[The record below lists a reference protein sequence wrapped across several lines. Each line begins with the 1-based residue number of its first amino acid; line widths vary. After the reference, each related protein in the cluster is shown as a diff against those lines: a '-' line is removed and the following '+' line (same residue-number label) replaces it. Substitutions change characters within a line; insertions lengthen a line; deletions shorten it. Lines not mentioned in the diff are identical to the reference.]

1 MNERFEEL
9 KIRAVREDDTS
20 HIDFD
25 NLSHTDIQILGDIAV
40 ERKFS
45 ELIVRECAELLIENG
60 DKQFNIRTVEP
71 ESHNKTTDWM
81 EGYEEAVKHY
91 GSFLL
96 KKNAKLIKKHF
107 GVEE

>member
-1 MNERFEEL
+1 MTNRVDELWGDALDQTVPETWTTLNPAQLAKLKQRF
-9 KIRAVREDDTS
+9 A
-20 HIDFD
+20 
-25 NLSHTDIQILGDIAV
+25 
-40 ERKFS
+40 
-45 ELIVRECAELLIENG
+45 ELIVRECADVLVENG

-71 ESHNKTTDWM
+71 ESHTKTTDWL

>member
-1 MNERFEEL
+1 MNERIQEL
-9 KIRAVREDDTS
+9 AEQAGYTPLPGF
-20 HIDFD
+20 DFA
-25 NLSHTDIQILGDIAV
+25 NELQEVFLN
-40 ERKFS
+40 KFA
-45 ELIVRECAELLIENG
+45 ELIVQECADVLIENG

-71 ESHNKTTDWM
+71 ESHTKTTDWM

-107 GVEE
+107 GVEP

>member
-1 MNERFEEL
+1 MNKRIREL
-9 KIRAVREDDTS
+9 WDKAAESTAAYPSGQNNSWETQVNFMD
-20 HIDFD
+20 
-25 NLSHTDIQILGDIAV
+25 
-40 ERKFS
+40 KFA
-45 ELIVRECAELLIENG
+45 ELIVLECVDLLETNG
-60 DKQFNIRTVEP
+60 NKQFTIRTIEP
-71 ESHNKTTDWM
+71 ESHTKTTDWM

>member
-1 MNERFEEL
+1 MNRRLKEL
-9 KIRAVREDDTS
+9 AEQAGYPDSLTYGQEKIMEMFA
-20 HIDFD
+20 
-25 NLSHTDIQILGDIAV
+25 
-40 ERKFS
+40 
-45 ELIVRECAELLIENG
+45 ELIVRECADVLIENG

-71 ESHNKTTDWM
+71 ESHNKPTEWM

-107 GVEE
+107 GVEL

>member
-1 MNERFEEL
+1 MNERIKEL
-9 KIRAVREDDTS
+9 AEQSGLLPKEIGPV
-20 HIDFD
+20 
-25 NLSHTDIQILGDIAV
+25 V
-40 ERKFS
+40 ETRHMNKKQQDLEKFA
-45 ELIVRECAELLIENG
+45 ELIVKECANVLIENG
-60 DKQFNIRTVEP
+60 DKQFDIRTVEP
-71 ESHNKTTDWM
+71 ESHTKTTDWM

>member
-1 MNERFEEL
+1 MNENLKELVTKLYSMDEFEYAEEFL
-9 KIRAVREDDTS
+9 NDE
-20 HIDFD
+20 FM
-25 NLSHTDIQILGDIAV
+25 N
-40 ERKFS
+40 KFA
-45 ELIVRECAELLIENG
+45 ELIVRECANTLIENG
-60 DKQFNIRTVEP
+60 NKQFNIRTVEP
-71 ESHNKTTDWM
+71 ESHTKTTDWM

>member
-1 MNERFEEL
+1 MNERILEL
-9 KIRAVREDDTS
+9 ALQAGFKTDRLGHLFGGDD
-20 HIDFD
+20 I
-25 NLSHTDIQILGDIAV
+25 
-40 ERKFS
+40 EKFA
-45 ELIVRECAELLIENG
+45 ELIVRECADVLIENG
-60 DKQFNIRTVEP
+60 DKQFTIRTVEP
-71 ESHNKTTDWM
+71 ESHTKTTEWM

>member
-1 MNERFEEL
+1 MNQQIREL
-9 KIRAVREDDTS
+9 AEQAGYTPLPGF
-20 HIDFD
+20 DFAND
-25 NLSHTDIQILGDIAV
+25 LQEVFLN
-40 ERKFS
+40 KFA
-45 ELIVRECAELLIENG
+45 ELIVRECADVLVENG

-71 ESHNKTTDWM
+71 ESHTKTTDWL

-107 GVEE
+107 GVEQ